1 MITIVGKD
9 NLEDFIWQSHK
20 ENKITVIYFGAIW
33 CGPCQMLKDK
43 INSKEAK
50 SEMPNLSICYIDID
64 EEENEELSEQY
75 KVKSLP
81 LQIKAINTKGKF
93 TYMTLVNEKK
103 NTSFYLFNT
112 LYIRNKT
119 PINIIILR
127 VESDD
132 TSDTLSE
139 EFALV
144 LTVELLVTPFRL
156 SISFIIKL
164 IIRLTNVI
172 NES

>member
-81 LQIKAINTKGKF
+81 LQIFIKLEGNKIVEIRKILGYDWINF
-93 TYMTLVNEKK
+93 LMTY
-103 NTSFYLFNT
+103 NT
-112 LYIRNKT
+112 LEEHSKKLELTNHSE
-119 PINIIILR
+119 
-127 VESDD
+127 ESEQVKKSENSENSD
-132 TSDTLSE
+132 TSE
-139 EFALV
+139 
-144 LTVELLVTPFRL
+144 
-156 SISFIIKL
+156 
-164 IIRLTNVI
+164 
-172 NES
+172 

>member
-43 INSKEAK
+43 LNSDEAK

-81 LQIKAINTKGKF
+81 LQIFIKLEGNKIVEIRKILGYDWINF
-93 TYMTLVNEKK
+93 LMTY
-103 NTSFYLFNT
+103 NT
-112 LYIRNKT
+112 LEEQTKK
-119 PINIIILR
+119 
-127 VESDD
+127 VENSDE
-132 TSDTLSE
+132 SE
-139 EFALV
+139 KIENLDHS
-144 LTVELLVTPFRL
+144 E
-156 SISFIIKL
+156 K
-164 IIRLTNVI
+164 
-172 NES
+172 

>member
-43 INSKEAK
+43 LNSDEAK
-50 SEMPNLSICYIDID
+50 SEMSNLSICYIDID

-81 LQIKAINTKGKF
+81 LQIFIKLEGNKIVEIRKILGYDWINF
-93 TYMTLVNEKK
+93 LMTYNKLEEHSKK
-103 NTSFYLFNT
+103 LE
-112 LYIRNKT
+112 IKT
-119 PINIIILR
+119 HSE
-127 VESDD
+127 ESEQLKKSDQSENSD
-132 TSDTLSE
+132 TSE
-139 EFALV
+139 
-144 LTVELLVTPFRL
+144 
-156 SISFIIKL
+156 
-164 IIRLTNVI
+164 
-172 NES
+172 